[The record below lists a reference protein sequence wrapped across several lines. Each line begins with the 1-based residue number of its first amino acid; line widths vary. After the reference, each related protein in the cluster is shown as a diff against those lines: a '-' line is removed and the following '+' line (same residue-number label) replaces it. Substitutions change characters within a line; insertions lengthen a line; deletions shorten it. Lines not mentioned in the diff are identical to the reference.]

1 MKKKGKG
8 IAIVALLSI
17 FAAAAAGLAA
27 CGGGNGGGGG
37 SGDGDTEKGHFD
49 YPGNY
54 ETPEL
59 KIDGKGDESQ
69 WNNAT
74 TITYGRNNAVT
85 AKIYRGEK
93 ALFFL
98 FDVKDSNLLTQGV
111 TNDDAVTRGD
121 SIEFYL
127 DTKADGGLHP
137 QSDDFQI
144 NLGIHGKTRIMQG
157 AGNNWGSW
165 NGLIDYEVS
174 LDGTLNSE
182 NDGVTDKGY
191 TIEAMVQYKDIQIE
205 KDANIGIS
213 FGQVD
218 KWNAADSPSGGND
231 STWNWFGWMY
241 NGNLSEPQTPDN
253 YIILKE
259 DGSLIARDDMPMPA
273 ALVGGTVTDSD
284 GDPIVGATAKTIVG
298 GNEIVATTDEDGYF
312 VFSEKLDSE
321 GTYTVTVEKDG
332 YLTGMLTYTRAELR
346 AVKGGKVEKT
356 IALITKEGT
365 ITVTGTIK
373 NIVNGAVGGATV
385 RVKGLAGSVTADAN
399 GNFTLEDVPTK
410 NLPANNV
417 IVNNNTVDKGGIILV
432 VSKEGYGESET
443 WIESATLEGADG
455 TLALGDVNINLPYG
469 NTKSFGMKNN
479 LFAESKAL
487 ISRTLTGVEFKFTG
501 LRRLAGK
508 VEFYLDTKASAD
520 NRDNDPTWWRFDLQG
535 NGNLGGDFRGNPIP
549 VGQTAS
555 DKGIQYRLIK
565 NDDDGYEAYLYLPYS
580 YLGIAPFEIFG
591 VSFGQWSDSAN
602 DWDGWGYDG
611 FIAPEIPQNYVRIA
625 ANNSLYKANS
635 NETLAAFS
643 GNVSMGGV
651 KITANG
657 TETTSAADGSWSMN
671 VPVTSDAITVTYS
684 KQGYVAQTQTIAAG
698 YFNTVSSWTGDNISL
713 AEEKVTISGT
723 VTDSEQTALSGVT
736 VTVKAGETLLGTATT
751 GVDGTYSITN
761 IETFNGVVIKFEK
774 EGYASREVEKTAQQL
789 SEEAPLTISTS
800 LTSTSQIK
808 KITISG
814 SVTGIGGA
822 VQGATVT
829 VDGTELS
836 AQTDADGNWSIS
848 NVDGVDGKVTV
859 SKDGYLSATLDMKE
873 SDITANAI
881 EFDSAFLAKDYTE
894 IGGAFAT
901 GAGKGEGQTEKFAS
915 ITPSVTRG
923 ENAFLFKFVAE
934 REFSGR
940 IEFFVNTGR
949 SSISR
954 DTATTY
960 WLNISADGTVTRV
973 EGANH
978 EGATSP
984 TCTKSEDGKTF
995 YLTLPY
1001 DYIGVQRTEIVG
1013 VAFGQ
1018 WSESANGW
1026 DGWNY
1031 AGATGVNGTNFV
1043 DPAMPVD
1050 YIRIGADNVSFWN
1063 AENKTLEE
1071 FNPTGYDILFGMGLD
1086 GANPTVPEADHF
1098 YGKVAS
1104 RNENGVTFSFI
1115 TTGDFGTRA
1124 GEKEMILIYFDKG
1137 ESINGWEN
1145 VDYLVKVASDG
1156 TVYGSNGSDKNG
1168 NINNP
1173 GTGNQGSASWWSA
1186 NDNFKLDITATIN
1199 RENGVTTVE
1208 VTIPHSVIGISASES
1223 FGVAMREASH
1233 NAGDHSLY
1241 DPWFD
1246 CYYHGERIDAAW
1258 SKKYARVDENGQ
1270 LSRSPHYDDN

>member
-8 IAIVALLSI
+8 IAIAALLSI
-17 FAAAAAGLAA
+17 FASAAAGLAA
-27 CGGGNGGGGG
+27 CGDGNGGGNGG
-37 SGDGDTEKGHFD
+37 GDTEKGHFD

-74 TITYGRNNAVT
+74 TITYGRGNAVT

-191 TIEAMVQYKDIQIE
+191 TVEAMVQYKDIQVE
-205 KDANIGIS
+205 KDAEIGVS

-218 KWNAADSPSGGND
+218 KWDAADSSAGG
-231 STWNWFGWMY
+231 STWDWFGWTY
-241 NGNLSEPQTPDN
+241 NGHYTEPQKPDN
-253 YIILKE
+253 YIILKA
-259 DGSLIARDDMPMPA
+259 DGSLIARDDMAMPA

-284 GDPIVGATAKTIVG
+284 GNPLAGATAKTQVG
-298 GNEIVATTDEDGYF
+298 GSEIVATTDEDGYF
-312 VFSEKLDSE
+312 VFPEKLDSE

-332 YLTGMLTYTRAELR
+332 YLAGMLTYTRAELR

-356 IALITKEGT
+356 IALIAKEGT
-365 ITVTGTIK
+365 ITVTGTVK
-373 NIVNGAVGGATV
+373 NIVKGVVGGATV

-399 GNFTLEDVPTK
+399 GNFTLEEVPTK

-417 IVNNNTVDKGGIILV
+417 IINNNTVDKGGIILV

-443 WIESATLEGADG
+443 WIEPDTLEGAEE

-469 NTKSFGMKNN
+469 NTGGFGLKTN
-479 LFAESKAL
+479 LFAESTAH

-508 VEFYLDTKASAD
+508 VEVYLDTKASAD
-520 NRDNDPTWWRFDLQG
+520 HRDNDATWWRFDLRG
-535 NGNLGGDFRGNPIP
+535 NGNLDGDFRGNPITA
-549 VGQTAS
+549 GQTAS
-555 DKGIQYRLIK
+555 DKGIQYRLVR
-565 NDDDGYEAYLYLPYS
+565 NEDDGYEAYLYLPYT
-580 YLGIAPFEIFG
+580 YLGISPFEVFG

-602 DWDGWGYDG
+602 DWDGWGYDV
-611 FIAPEIPQNYVRIA
+611 FIAPELPKNYVRIA
-625 ANNSLYKANS
+625 ANNSLYKSNS

-643 GNVSMGGV
+643 GNVGTGGV
-651 KITANG
+651 KVTANG
-657 TETTSAADGSWSMN
+657 VETTSAANGSWSMS
-671 VPVTSDAITVTYS
+671 VPVTSEAITVTYL
-684 KQGYVAQTQTIAAG
+684 KQGYVTQTQTIAAG

-713 AEEKVTISGT
+713 AEEKVAISGS
-723 VTDSEQTALSGVT
+723 VTDSEQTALAGVT
-736 VTVKAGETLLGTATT
+736 VTVTAGGQVIKTATT
-751 GVDGTYSITN
+751 GGDGTYSLTEIG
-761 IETFNGVVIKFEK
+761 TFNDVVIKFEK
-774 EGYASREVEKTAQQL
+774 EGYASREVAKTAQQL
-789 SEEAPLTISTS
+789 SEEAPLTIGTS
-800 LTSTSQIK
+800 LTSTSNVQ
-808 KITISG
+808 KITIGG

-836 AQTDADGNWSIS
+836 AQTDAEGNWSIS
-848 NVDGVDGKVTV
+848 NVDGVDGKITV
-859 SKDGYLSATLDMKE
+859 SKDGYLPATLDMKE

-881 EFDSAFLAKDYTE
+881 VFGSSFLAKDYTE

-901 GAGKGEGQTEKFAS
+901 GASKSEGQTEKFAS

-934 REFSGR
+934 RELSGR

-954 DTATTY
+954 DGATTY
-960 WLNISADGTVTRV
+960 LLNISADGTVTRA

-978 EGATSP
+978 EGAAGP
-984 TCTKSEDGKTF
+984 TCVKSEDGKT
-995 YLTLPY
+995 LNITLPY
-1001 DYIGVQRTEIVG
+1001 GYIGVQRTEIIG

-1018 WSESANGW
+1018 FSATANDW

-1031 AGATGVNGTNFV
+1031 AGATGVNGANFV
-1043 DPAMPVD
+1043 DPVMPVD

-1086 GANPTVPEADHF
+1086 GTNPTVAEADHF

-1115 TTGDFGTRA
+1115 TTGDFGTRG

-1137 ESINGWEN
+1137 ESVNGWEN

-1156 TVYGSNGSDKNG
+1156 TVYG
-1168 NINNP
+1168 NN
-1173 GTGNQGSASWWSA
+1173 TSWWSA
-1186 NDNFKLDITATIN
+1186 NDGFKLDITAAIN
-1199 RENGVTTVE
+1199 RGNGVTTVE

-1233 NAGDHSLY
+1233 NAVDHSLY

-1270 LSRSPHYDDN
+1270 LSRSPHYDDNN